1 MMNRVLIT
9 GGPGTGKTSLINE
22 LKRNGY
28 NCSEEIV
35 RKITLTKRKEGHK
48 QYFLSNPLDFS
59 LQLFDQRLTQYNKK
73 YDCDTIIYDRGPI
86 DVLAY
91 LDFKSILIPKNLI
104 KKSKKLSYKY
114 SFILNPW
121 KEIYVNDDIRYET
134 FEECKKIHSSP
145 IKFNQVKN
153 ERYLKV
159 IDRLKDIRNA
169 QVAFKSVNGIYSS
182 SFDELIKFVDSAQF
196 TIVQKRDS
204 SYMQYDRV
212 YRIDM
217 LREVIVIDTLGY
229 VSVKDSLFSSNDSY
243 KKMAYVPID
252 GVDEQFKLK
261 ADIIDKNGYNVPVFE
276 VRVSKDL
283 ILFDQSRD
291 LITQEKQTVSVDGVN
306 GPDIVLGSLSDVSTN
321 GNWPT
326 TFDFER
332 K

>member
-1 MMNRVLIT
+1 MKKLLSELADFTEKYRKHIT
-9 GGPGTGKTSLINE
+9 YAL
-22 LKRNGY
+22 
-28 NCSEEIV
+28 
-35 RKITLTKRKEGHK
+35 
-48 QYFLSNPLDFS
+48 FFFS
-59 LQLFDQRLTQYNKK
+59 LVLVYQ
-73 YDCDTIIYDRGPI
+73 IYQ
-86 DVLAY
+86 
-91 LDFKSILIPKNLI
+91 SIN
-104 KKSKKLSYKY
+104 
-114 SFILNPW
+114 
-121 KEIYVNDDIRYET
+121 
-134 FEECKKIHSSP
+134 SP

-229 VSVKDSLFSSNDSY
+229 VSVKDSLFSNNDSY

-283 ILFDQSRD
+283 ILFDQNRD

>member
-1 MMNRVLIT
+1 M
-9 GGPGTGKTSLINE
+9 K
-22 LKRNGY
+22 K
-28 NCSEEIV
+28 
-35 RKITLTKRKEGHK
+35 
-48 QYFLSNPLDFS
+48 FLQ
-59 LQLFDQRLTQYNKK
+59 QLFEITEKYRKQITYVLFLFSAVLVFAIYNS
-73 YDCDTIIYDRGPI
+73 INAPI
-86 DVLAY
+86 
-91 LDFKSILIPKNLI
+91 
-104 KKSKKLSYKY
+104 
-114 SFILNPW
+114 
-121 KEIYVNDDIRYET
+121 E
-134 FEECKKIHSSP
+134 
-145 IKFNQVKN
+145 FNMVKN

-169 QVAFKSVNGIYSS
+169 QVAFKSVNGIYSND
-182 SFDELIKFVDSAQF
+182 FEELVKFVDSAQF

-217 LREVIVIDTLGY
+217 LREVIVVDTLGY
-229 VSVKDSLFSSNDSY
+229 VSVKDSLFSNTDSY
-243 KKMAYVPID
+243 KSMASIPID
-252 GVDEQFKLK
+252 GIDEKFKLK

-283 ILFDQSRD
+283 ILFDQNKD

>member
-1 MMNRVLIT
+1 MKKFLQQLSEFIEKYRKQITYVLFLFSAVLVFAIYN
-9 GGPGTGKTSLINE
+9 SIN
-22 LKRNGY
+22 
-28 NCSEEIV
+28 
-35 RKITLTKRKEGHK
+35 
-48 QYFLSNPLDFS
+48 
-59 LQLFDQRLTQYNKK
+59 
-73 YDCDTIIYDRGPI
+73 
-86 DVLAY
+86 
-91 LDFKSILIPKNLI
+91 
-104 KKSKKLSYKY
+104 
-114 SFILNPW
+114 
-121 KEIYVNDDIRYET
+121 
-134 FEECKKIHSSP
+134 SP
-145 IKFNQVKN
+145 IEFNMVKN

-169 QVAFKSVNGIYSS
+169 QVAFKSVNGIYSND
-182 SFDELIKFVDSAQF
+182 FEELVKFVDSAQF

-217 LREVIVIDTLGY
+217 LREVIVVDTLGY
-229 VSVKDSLFSSNDSY
+229 VSVKDSLFSNTDSY
-243 KKMAYVPID
+243 KYMASIPIQ
-252 GVDEQFKLK
+252 GIDEKFKLK

-283 ILFDQSRD
+283 ILFDQNKD

>member
-1 MMNRVLIT
+1 MKKLLSQLAEFTEKYRKHIT
-9 GGPGTGKTSLINE
+9 YALFFFSLILIYQIYQSINAPIE
-22 LKRNGY
+22 
-28 NCSEEIV
+28 
-35 RKITLTKRKEGHK
+35 
-48 QYFLSNPLDFS
+48 F
-59 LQLFDQRLTQYNKK
+59 NK
-73 YDCDTIIYDRGPI
+73 
-86 DVLAY
+86 
-91 LDFKSILIPKNLI
+91 
-104 KKSKKLSYKY
+104 
-114 SFILNPW
+114 
-121 KEIYVNDDIRYET
+121 
-134 FEECKKIHSSP
+134 
-145 IKFNQVKN
+145 VKN

-169 QVAFKSVNGIYSS
+169 QIAFKSVNGSYSS

-217 LREVIVIDTLGY
+217 LREVVVIDTLGY

-261 ADIIDKNGYNVPVFE
+261 ADVILKNDYRVHVFE

-283 ILFDQSRD
+283 ILKGQNKD
-291 LITQEKQTVSVDGVN
+291 LIAQEKQLISVDGVN
-306 GPDIVLGSLSDVSTN
+306 GPDIVLGSLTDVSTN

>member
-1 MMNRVLIT
+1 MKKLLSELADFIEKYRKHIT
-9 GGPGTGKTSLINE
+9 YAL
-22 LKRNGY
+22 
-28 NCSEEIV
+28 
-35 RKITLTKRKEGHK
+35 
-48 QYFLSNPLDFS
+48 FFFS
-59 LQLFDQRLTQYNKK
+59 LVLVYQ
-73 YDCDTIIYDRGPI
+73 IYQ
-86 DVLAY
+86 
-91 LDFKSILIPKNLI
+91 SIN
-104 KKSKKLSYKY
+104 
-114 SFILNPW
+114 
-121 KEIYVNDDIRYET
+121 
-134 FEECKKIHSSP
+134 SP

-229 VSVKDSLFSSNDSY
+229 VSVKDSLFSNNDSY

>member
-1 MMNRVLIT
+1 MKKFLQQLSEFIEKYRKQITYVLFLFSAVLVFAIYN
-9 GGPGTGKTSLINE
+9 SINA
-22 LKRNGY
+22 
-28 NCSEEIV
+28 
-35 RKITLTKRKEGHK
+35 
-48 QYFLSNPLDFS
+48 
-59 LQLFDQRLTQYNKK
+59 
-73 YDCDTIIYDRGPI
+73 PI
-86 DVLAY
+86 
-91 LDFKSILIPKNLI
+91 
-104 KKSKKLSYKY
+104 
-114 SFILNPW
+114 
-121 KEIYVNDDIRYET
+121 E
-134 FEECKKIHSSP
+134 
-145 IKFNQVKN
+145 FNMVKN

-169 QVAFKSVNGIYSS
+169 QVAFKSVNGIYSND
-182 SFDELIKFVDSAQF
+182 FEELVKFVYSAQF

-217 LREVIVIDTLGY
+217 LREVIVVDTLGY
-229 VSVKDSLFSSNDSY
+229 VSVKDSLFSNTDSY
-243 KKMAYVPID
+243 KSMASIPID
-252 GVDEQFKLK
+252 GIDEKFKLK

-283 ILFDQSRD
+283 ILFDQNKD

>member
-1 MMNRVLIT
+1 MKKFLQQLSEFIEKYRKQITYVLFLFSAILVFAIYN
-9 GGPGTGKTSLINE
+9 SINA
-22 LKRNGY
+22 
-28 NCSEEIV
+28 
-35 RKITLTKRKEGHK
+35 
-48 QYFLSNPLDFS
+48 
-59 LQLFDQRLTQYNKK
+59 
-73 YDCDTIIYDRGPI
+73 PI
-86 DVLAY
+86 
-91 LDFKSILIPKNLI
+91 
-104 KKSKKLSYKY
+104 
-114 SFILNPW
+114 
-121 KEIYVNDDIRYET
+121 E
-134 FEECKKIHSSP
+134 
-145 IKFNQVKN
+145 FNMVKN

-169 QVAFKSVNGIYSS
+169 QVAFKSVNGIYSND
-182 SFDELIKFVDSAQF
+182 FEELVKFVDSAQF

-217 LREVIVIDTLGY
+217 LREVIVVDTLGY
-229 VSVKDSLFSSNDSY
+229 DSVKDSLFSNTDSY
-243 KKMAYVPID
+243 KDMASIPID
-252 GVDEQFKLK
+252 GIDEKFKLK

-283 ILFDQSRD
+283 ILFDQNKD

>member
-1 MMNRVLIT
+1 MKKFLQQ
-9 GGPGTGKTSLINE
+9 LF
-22 LKRNGY
+22 
-28 NCSEEIV
+28 
-35 RKITLTKRKEGHK
+35 KITEKYRK
-48 QYFLSNPLDFS
+48 QITYVLFFFS
-59 LQLFDQRLTQYNKK
+59 ALLVFA
-73 YDCDTIIYDRGPI
+73 IYQ
-86 DVLAY
+86 
-91 LDFKSILIPKNLI
+91 SIN
-104 KKSKKLSYKY
+104 
-114 SFILNPW
+114 
-121 KEIYVNDDIRYET
+121 
-134 FEECKKIHSSP
+134 SP
-145 IKFNQVKN
+145 IEFNKVKN

-169 QVAFKSVNGIYSS
+169 QVAFKSVNGIYSN
-182 SFDELIKFVDSAQF
+182 SFEELVKFVDSAQF

-204 SYMQYDRV
+204 SYMQYDRI

-217 LREVIVIDTLGY
+217 LREIIVIDTLGY
-229 VSVKDSLFSSNDSY
+229 VSVKDSLFSNTDSY
-243 KKMAYVPID
+243 KSMASIPIEGID
-252 GVDEQFKLK
+252 DKFKLK

-283 ILFDQSRD
+283 ILFDQNKD

>member
-1 MMNRVLIT
+1 MKKFLQQLSEFIEKYRKQITYVLFLFSAVLVFAIYN
-9 GGPGTGKTSLINE
+9 SIN
-22 LKRNGY
+22 
-28 NCSEEIV
+28 
-35 RKITLTKRKEGHK
+35 
-48 QYFLSNPLDFS
+48 
-59 LQLFDQRLTQYNKK
+59 
-73 YDCDTIIYDRGPI
+73 
-86 DVLAY
+86 
-91 LDFKSILIPKNLI
+91 
-104 KKSKKLSYKY
+104 
-114 SFILNPW
+114 
-121 KEIYVNDDIRYET
+121 
-134 FEECKKIHSSP
+134 SP
-145 IKFNQVKN
+145 IEFNMVKN

-169 QVAFKSVNGIYSS
+169 QVAFKSVNGIYSND
-182 SFDELIKFVDSAQF
+182 FEELVKFVDSAQF

-217 LREVIVIDTLGY
+217 LREVIVVDTLGY
-229 VSVKDSLFSSNDSY
+229 VSVKDSLFSNTDSY
-243 KKMAYVPID
+243 KSMASIPID
-252 GVDEQFKLK
+252 GIDEKFKLK

-283 ILFDQSRD
+283 ILFDQNKD

>member
-1 MMNRVLIT
+1 M
-9 GGPGTGKTSLINE
+9 K
-22 LKRNGY
+22 K
-28 NCSEEIV
+28 
-35 RKITLTKRKEGHK
+35 
-48 QYFLSNPLDFS
+48 FLQ
-59 LQLFDQRLTQYNKK
+59 QLFEITEK
-73 YDCDTIIYDRGPI
+73 YRKQITYVLFFFSALLVFAIYQ
-86 DVLAY
+86 
-91 LDFKSILIPKNLI
+91 SIN
-104 KKSKKLSYKY
+104 
-114 SFILNPW
+114 
-121 KEIYVNDDIRYET
+121 
-134 FEECKKIHSSP
+134 SP
-145 IKFNQVKN
+145 IEFNKVKN

-169 QVAFKSVNGIYSS
+169 QVAFKSVNGINSN
-182 SFDELIKFVDSAQF
+182 SFEELVKFVDSAQF

-204 SYMQYDRV
+204 SYMQYDRI

-229 VSVKDSLFSSNDSY
+229 VSVKDSLFSNTDSY
-243 KKMAYVPID
+243 KSMASIPIEGID
-252 GVDEQFKLK
+252 DKFKLK

-283 ILFDQSRD
+283 ILFDQNKD